1 MCYRCDSDSTENMQ
15 PPAKKPKLESPL
27 TPAVTEQFESAPQG
41 LDQKKTPRRWNYDQL
56 IGMALHDA
64 PNRRLDVDGVYR
76 WIIDNVPD
84 YDLKNSDWR
93 NAVWIA
99 LAMNQDFKYQDGGS
113 KGVWTF
119 RDGASTKHR
128 PRDELMAPQTRA
140 GASSQNIY
148 DNLTQTKQG
157 GDAPKSL
164 APDHDLV
171 DDDFKPSGTP
181 MQLSVRSR
189 SGTVSALPSTIDET
203 VDMIDLTQDE
213 DEQLP
218 PVTDSQGLQKSAAG
232 RTIISLL
239 HETPEDVSE
248 NNQRSSFVGFGQ
260 PTWMKRTSVTPTH
273 QSLTPFRD
281 RILETA
287 PDRSLERLSGTEKW
301 KAANRYV
308 HNLLGSPPRAI
319 RPPDRARTS
328 ILRSPTNRPRL
339 MSLGSQPP
347 ESAVVPSRENLDHGT
362 GSTANSPEPIQLDV
376 DDVAQNGDLLQP
388 APNSTEVNE
397 KSAAIHQSSTQGT
410 PAQNDQSM
418 PMDLDLPA
426 ESHEPEPEPELASEP
441 IGFVLPEP
449 AQISDETM
457 DHVEPIQTPHSD
469 EARFQEPLLETL
481 QPHKRSSHENL
492 LQERHLQESPHEEHT
507 TEEPVNKEPIVE
519 EPLAE
524 KTPINNYA
532 DLAVQTDSA
541 AVTSLALGDI
551 THISLEPRVPVQVAP
566 TAVRET
572 ADSTTQT
579 EHVPEQ
585 QAVPQ
590 PQPSLPEVP
599 STTAQ
604 EGPTGPS
611 LPWTNSRPM
620 TQAELDK
627 EGLRIL
633 REIMHPTQETR
644 SNGTKSTQEARS
656 NRTTRSSDNLQ
667 APQQEEPESDPFFFD
682 HEAKM
687 EEIRARPTRKKIFG
701 KIAESRI
708 AGNDALTRLN
718 KIKLGNQRLGTFN
731 MYKGYTEEQIAEEK
745 RLNSQ
750 EGYYNTLE
758 ELLNLPQQVV
768 PLIHE
773 GQLAF
778 RDYAP
783 ALVSCVV

>member
-41 LDQKKTPRRWNYDQL
+41 LDQKKTPRRWSYGQL

-84 YDLKNSDWR
+84 YDLKTSDWR
-93 NAVWIA
+93 NAVWVA
-99 LAMNQDFKYQDGGS
+99 LAMNKDFKYQDGGS

-140 GASSQNIY
+140 GASSQNLY
-148 DNLTQTKQG
+148 DNHAQTKQG

-218 PVTDSQGLQKSAAG
+218 PVTSSQGLQKSAAG

-248 NNQRSSFVGFGQ
+248 NNQRSSFVGIGQ

-308 HNLLGSPPRAI
+308 HNLLGSPPRVS

-328 ILRSPTNRPRL
+328 ILRSPTDRPRL

-362 GSTANSPEPIQLDV
+362 GSTANAPEPIQLDV
-376 DDVAQNGDLLQP
+376 DDVAQNEDLPQP

-397 KSAAIHQSSTQGT
+397 KSAAIHQSSNQGT

-426 ESHEPEPEPELASEP
+426 ESHEPEPEPEPEP
-441 IGFVLPEP
+441 IGLVLPEP
-449 AQISDETM
+449 ARTSDETM
-457 DHVEPIQTPHSD
+457 DYVEPRQTAHSK
-469 EARFQEPLLETL
+469 EASCQEPQLDNPQL
-481 QPHKRSSHENL
+481 QKQLSHELL
-492 LQERHLQESPHEEHT
+492 LQEHSPLEPPHKGHII
-507 TEEPVNKEPIVE
+507 EEPITEEPIVE
-519 EPLAE
+519 EPLVE
-524 KTPINNYA
+524 NTPTNNYV

-551 THISLEPRVPVQVAP
+551 THISLEPRALEQVA
-566 TAVRET
+566 TAAVRET

-718 KIKLGNQRLGTFN
+718 KIKLGKQRLGTFN

>member
-1 MCYRCDSDSTENMQ
+1 MCYRCDSESAGNMQ
-15 PPAKKPKLESPL
+15 PPAKKPKLESPG

-41 LDQKKTPRRWNYDQL
+41 LDQKNMPRRWNHDQL

-64 PNRRLDVDGVYR
+64 PNRRLDIDGVYR

-93 NAVWIA
+93 NAVWVA
-99 LAMNQDFKYQDGGS
+99 LAMNKDFVYQDGGS
-113 KGVWTF
+113 KGLWTF
-119 RDGASTKHR
+119 RDGASPKHR
-128 PRDELMAPQTRA
+128 PRDDLMVPQTRA
-140 GASSQNIY
+140 GASSQDLY
-148 DNLTQTKQG
+148 DNHAQTKQG

-171 DDDFKPSGTP
+171 NDDSKPSGTP

-203 VDMIDLTQDE
+203 IDMIDLTQDE

-218 PVTDSQGLQKSAAG
+218 PVTGSQGPQKSAAE

-248 NNQRSSFVGFGQ
+248 NNQRSNFVGFGQ

-287 PDRSLERLSGTEKW
+287 PDRSLERFSGTEKW

-308 HNLLGSPPRAI
+308 HNLLGSPPKASRST
-319 RPPDRARTS
+319 DRARTS
-328 ILRSPTNRPRL
+328 ILTSPASRPRL

-362 GSTANSPEPIQLDV
+362 ESTANVLEPILLDV
-376 DDVAQNGDLLQP
+376 DDVIPNEESLQP
-388 APNSTEVNE
+388 VADSTDVTGEPTAIDHSLNQEMPAP
-397 KSAAIHQSSTQGT
+397 
-410 PAQNDQSM
+410 NDQSM
-418 PMDLDLPA
+418 LMDVDPPV
-426 ESHEPEPEPELASEP
+426 ESLERNSVGL
-441 IGFVLPEP
+441 VLPKP
-449 AQISDETM
+449 AQISDDTT
-457 DHVEPIQTPHSD
+457 DHVELRQTSHSD
-469 EARFQEPLLETL
+469 EASCQEPQLDNPQLQKQLSHEPLLQENPL
-481 QPHKRSSHENL
+481 PDPPHG
-492 LQERHLQESPHEEHT
+492 EHT
-507 TEEPVNKEPIVE
+507 AKEPITEESTVE
-519 EPLAE
+519 EPLVE
-524 KTPINNYA
+524 NTPTNNYA
-532 DLAVQTDSA
+532 DLAVQTDLA
-541 AVTSLALGDI
+541 TAPLLALGDI
-551 THISLEPRVPVQVAP
+551 THISLEPQAPVQVAP
-566 TAVRET
+566 AVVRET
-572 ADSTTQT
+572 ANSTTQT
-579 EHVPEQ
+579 EHPPEQ
-585 QAVPQ
+585 QAAPQ
-590 PQPSLPEVP
+590 RETSLPEVP

-604 EGPTGPS
+604 EEPTGPS
-611 LPWTNSRPM
+611 LPWTNSRPL

-633 REIMHPTQETR
+633 KEYMYPTQETR
-644 SNGTKSTQEARS
+644 SNGTKPH
-656 NRTTRSSDNLQ
+656 SSDPLQ
-667 APQQEEPESDPFFFD
+667 APQQETPDPFFFD

-687 EEIRARPTRKKIFG
+687 EEIRARPTRKEIFG
-701 KIAESRI
+701 KIAKSRI
-708 AGNDALTRLN
+708 AGNDALTKLN
-718 KIKLGNQRLGTFN
+718 KMKLGKQRLETVD
-731 MYKGYTEEQIAEEK
+731 MYKGYTEEEIEEEK

-750 EGYYNTLE
+750 EGYYNNLE

-783 ALVSCVV
+783 ALVSCFF